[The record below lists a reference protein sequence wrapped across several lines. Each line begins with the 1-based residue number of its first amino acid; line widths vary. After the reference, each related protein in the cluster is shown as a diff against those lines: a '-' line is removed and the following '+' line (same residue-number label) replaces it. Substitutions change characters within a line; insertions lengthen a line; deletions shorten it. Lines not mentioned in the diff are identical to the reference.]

1 MATGDRL
8 AGRFL
13 VKYKNVLLSTGEIKL
28 LNNIIY
34 YSFARCIVS
43 F

>member
-1 MATGDRL
+1 
-8 AGRFL
+8 
-13 VKYKNVLLSTGEIKL
+13 L

-34 YSFARCIVS
+34 YSFARCFIVS